1 MALDPVAFIRR
12 TGIQEVLKYLE
23 TIAIKL
29 PLNVNEESPAEQL
42 FQALQVAAQG
52 DPRVWTAFENA
63 EAFAPIQARAALRS
77 VLINERGLIKIFD
90 AMTASNRACAL
101 WLAGRRP
108 ELFDR
113 AVSALNT
120 SKRIGG
126 KSWDSFEIEGC
137 VGNAAPNLSV
147 ANLETFERLARTA
160 LNHSK
165 HAMPDGKLKAEPFQR
180 VMTPGESHGQKAWT
194 QITIYAEGPHET
206 RDTISESNEIVPEL
220 TRRVDEGAVLF
231 DPAKS
236 TIEVVVLGAE
246 KIRKA
251 LAEAFCKAFM
261 PERSR
266 PLRIVKREIDF
277 SKFSAEPDFPLL
289 ATDPVEAVTIDEI
302 RFSLPGSDAALVTF
316 ENRYA
321 AATPTNIYTDTRS
334 WPEVGQPEQMKSWK
348 VVAVRI
354 RFVFRS
360 DDSTSPRLRTAEL
373 KAPNRTNLREKSD
386 ADHSVMYEL
395 LERWGIL
402 KSAEDGDEEDG
413 D

>member
-1 MALDPVAFIRR
+1 MALDPIAFIRR
-12 TGIQEVLKYLE
+12 TGVPEVLRYVDA
-23 TIAIKL
+23 IAIKL
-29 PLNVNEESPAEQL
+29 PSGVDNESPPGRVFE
-42 FQALQVAAQG
+42 ALQEVAPT
-52 DPRVWTAFENA
+52 DPRVWTVFENT
-63 EAFAPIQARAALRS
+63 EAFSPIRARAALRS
-77 VLINERGLIKIFD
+77 VLINERGLIKTFD
-90 AMTASNRACAL
+90 AMTDSNRACAL
-101 WLAGRRP
+101 WLAGKRP

-120 SKRIGG
+120 SNRIGG
-126 KSWDSFEIEGC
+126 KSWDSFEIQGC
-137 VGNAAPNLSV
+137 AGDVTPDLSIH
-147 ANLETFERLARTA
+147 NLERFERRARVA

-165 HAMPDGKLKAEPFQR
+165 YAVPDGKLKAEPFRR

-206 RDTISESNEIVPEL
+206 RDRISDSNEVVPEL

-236 TIEVVVLGAE
+236 TIEVVVLGGE

-251 LAEAFCKAFM
+251 LAEAFCDAFM
-261 PERSR
+261 PEAAQ

-277 SKFSAEPDFPLL
+277 SKFSVEPDFDLL
-289 ATDPVEAVTIDEI
+289 VTDPVEAVAIDEI
-302 RFSLPGSDAALVTF
+302 RFSLPGSDAALITF

-321 AATPTNIYTDTRS
+321 AAAPTNIYCDTLR
-334 WPEVGQPEQMKSWK
+334 WPEIGRPEDLKSWK

-360 DDSTSPRLRTAEL
+360 EESALPRLRTAEL
-373 KAPNRTNLREKSD
+373 KSPNRTNLREKSD

-395 LERWGIL
+395 LERWGIF
-402 KSAEDGDEEDG
+402 KSAEDGDDEDEN
-413 D
+413 